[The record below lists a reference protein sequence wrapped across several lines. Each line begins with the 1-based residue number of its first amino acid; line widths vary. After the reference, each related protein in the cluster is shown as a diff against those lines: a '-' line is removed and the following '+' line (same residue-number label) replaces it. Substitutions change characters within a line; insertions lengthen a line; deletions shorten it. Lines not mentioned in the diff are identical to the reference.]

1 MALKLL
7 KSQDLLKNLPMM
19 GNETLTCY
27 ILGVRGR
34 SCLNYASL
42 RGNELG
48 AKFVSKPNHHD
59 MVTIIVGL
67 SEDCEAS
74 EVIEIVTQY
83 ANLLKFSDL
92 EKAALR
98 SICKWSADCLQL
110 LERMLSTYERYQTAD
125 SDLKMMKQSNAKLQK
140 GEKLIMPMQ
149 LFKKLAKLPQNHFR
163 ENVESIL
170 SGNLSVKTLVSEY
183 TVTEER
189 RRKEAKI
196 EAVAGH
202 VSIVSLRKT
211 FPAKFTNEIIDR
223 LPIKKAGPGQA
234 GAGLAIEA
242 YTKSIVKSEESGEGD
257 KSVALDIIDY
267 KQDVK
272 EVQGF
277 FKQSKR
283 PKVKEAL
290 GALLKSFQDTLA
302 LLEKSDKDPYNFD
315 GHEEPGGTGKPGE
328 DIEIGDIVEEK
339 IVEQKEK

>member
-19 GNETLTCY
+19 ENETLTCY
-27 ILGVRGR
+27 ILGVRGS

-59 MVTIIVGL
+59 MVHIIVGL
-67 SEDCEAS
+67 SEDCES
-74 EVIEIVTQY
+74 TKVIEIVTRY

-98 SICKWSADCLQL
+98 SICKWSTDCLQL
-110 LERMLSTYERYQTAD
+110 LERLLSTYESYQTAD
-125 SDLKMMKQSNAKLQK
+125 SDLKMMQQSNSKLQK

-149 LFKKLAKLPQNHFR
+149 LFKQLAKVPQNHFR
-163 ENVESIL
+163 ENVESVL
-170 SGNLSVKTLVSEY
+170 TGNLSVKTLVSEY
-183 TVTEER
+183 MATEER

-211 FPAKFTNEIIDR
+211 YPLKFTNEIIDR

-242 YTKSIVKSEESGEGD
+242 YTKSIVKSEESGVAD
-257 KSVALDIIDY
+257 NSVSLDIIDL

-272 EVQGF
+272 ELQGF

-290 GALLKSFQDTLA
+290 GAFLKTVQDKLGE
-302 LLEKSDKDPYNFD
+302 LEKSDDPYNFD
-315 GHEEPGGTGKPGE
+315 AYEEPPGGSGKSGE
-328 DIEIGDIVEEK
+328 DIGTVDIVEEK
-339 IVEQKEK
+339 FLNQKKK